1 MEKKTELY
9 DRHVAM
15 GGRIVPFAGYLLPVM
30 YENTGVIAEHIAVR
44 KAAGLFDVSHM
55 GEVRY
60 KGKDALANLNRLLSN
75 DFTGMY
81 DGQARYSPMLNENG
95 GFIDDLIVY
104 KKSDN
109 DYMVVVNAANR
120 SKDVEW
126 MMSNLSGDVEFSDI
140 SDSISQIAIQGPAS
154 REIIKRLTPF
164 DKIPQKYYS
173 AVFNSS
179 VAGFPCILSRTGY
192 TGEFG
197 YEIYTMNENAGKIW
211 DALLESAGGDGLV
224 PCGLGARDTL
234 RLEAAMP
241 LYGHEMDENTTPG
254 ETGLMFAVK
263 MNKPF
268 FVGKSA
274 LEEKGEPT
282 RIRVGLKAL
291 GKGIIREKQTIYIG
305 DTVIGVSTSGT
316 FCPWLNGSYAMA
328 IVDKKYSVPGTRV
341 YADIRGRK
349 TEAEIVAL
357 PFYSNA
363 K

>member
-9 DRHVAM
+9 ERHVSLGA
-15 GGRIVPFAGYLLPVM
+15 RIVPFAGYLLPVM
-30 YENTGVIAEHIAVR
+30 YEKTGVIAEHMATR
-44 KAAGLFDVSHM
+44 KAAGMFDVSHM

-60 KGKDALANLNRLLSN
+60 HGKDALENLNRLLTN

-104 KKSDN
+104 KKCEN

-120 SKDVEW
+120 AKDVEW
-126 MMSNLSGDVEFSDI
+126 MMSKLSGDVEFFDI
-140 SDSISQIAIQGPAS
+140 SDSISQIAVQGPAS
-154 REIIKRLTPF
+154 KAIIARLAPQ

-179 VAGFPCILSRTGY
+179 IDGIPCILSRTGY
-192 TGEFG
+192 TGEYG
-197 YEIYTMNENAGKIW
+197 YEIYVANENAVKVW
-211 DALLESAGGDGLV
+211 DTILESSEGDGLV

-241 LYGHEMDENTTPG
+241 LYGHEMDETVTPA
-254 ETGLMFAVK
+254 EAGLQFAVK

-268 FVGKSA
+268 FIGKAA
-274 LEEKGEPT
+274 LEAAGEPT
-282 RIRVGLKAL
+282 RVRVGLKAL
-291 GKGIIREKQTIYIG
+291 GKGIIREKQTIYYNDEVVG
-305 DTVIGVSTSGT
+305 ASTSGT
-316 FCPWLNGSYAMA
+316 FCPYLNGAYAMA
-328 IVDKKYSVPGTRV
+328 LVDRKCAAPGTRV

-349 TEAEIVAL
+349 IEAEVVAL
-357 PFYSNA
+357 PFYTNA
-363 K
+363 R